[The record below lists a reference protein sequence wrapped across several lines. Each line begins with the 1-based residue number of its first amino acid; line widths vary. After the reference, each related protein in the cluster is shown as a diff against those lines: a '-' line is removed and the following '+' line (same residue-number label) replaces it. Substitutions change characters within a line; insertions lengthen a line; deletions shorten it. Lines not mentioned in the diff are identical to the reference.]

1 MKQKNIAIIPARS
14 GSKRI
19 PHKNIKDFLG
29 KPIIAYSIETALQS
43 GLFDEVMVSTDSEN
57 IAAIARQ
64 YGAKVP
70 FLRSRETADDY
81 ATLSDV
87 IDEVLQTYRDKENIE
102 FDYVCCMLATAPFV
116 QKEDVIAAYNKLIHN
131 DIDAVFPVVRYDF
144 PIQRAMQF
152 EGDLIRMIAPENK
165 EARSQDL
172 TPSFHDAG
180 LYYWIK
186 TQVFNK
192 QKTLWTDQ
200 TSALE
205 ISAYKAQDIDTPEDW
220 QMAELKYKL
229 LQADDKI
236 L

>member
-1 MKQKNIAIIPARS
+1 MNQKNIAIIPARS

-19 PHKNIKDFLG
+19 PNKNIKDFLG

-43 GLFDEVMVSTDSEN
+43 GLFDEVMVSTDSED
-57 IAAIARQ
+57 IAVIARQ

-70 FLRSRETADDY
+70 FLRSIDTADDY

-87 IDEVLQTYRDKENIE
+87 IVEVLQTYRDKENLE
-102 FDYVCCMLATAPFV
+102 FDHICCLLATAPFV
-116 QKEDVIAAYNKLIHN
+116 QKEDIIATYNKLIHN

-152 EGDLIRMIAPENK
+152 EGNLIRMIAPENK
-165 EARSQDL
+165 DVRSQDL
-172 TPSFHDAG
+172 PPSFYDAG
-180 LYYWIK
+180 LFYWIK

-205 ISAYKAQDIDTPEDW
+205 ISAHKAQDIDTPEDW
-220 QMAELKYKL
+220 RMAELKYKL
-229 LQADDKI
+229 LQVDDKI

>member
-19 PHKNIKDFLG
+19 PHKNVKDFLG
-29 KPIIAYSIETALQS
+29 KPILAYSIETALQS

-57 IAAIARQ
+57 IATIARQ

-131 DIDAVFPVVRYDF
+131 DIDAIFPVVRYDF

-165 EARSQDL
+165 DVRSQDL
-172 TPSFHDAG
+172 PPSFHDAG
-180 LYYWIK
+180 LFYWIK

-192 QKTLWTDQ
+192 QKTFWTDQ

-205 ISAYKAQDIDTPEDW
+205 ISAYKAQDIDTPADW

-229 LQADDKI
+229 LQADE
-236 L
+236 